1 MSIRAGT
8 DTSETSGRRT
18 IPSRGAPW
26 AIALARW
33 LQRAGVRPNQI
44 SVLGVV
50 FAALAALCFVL
61 AGRSEGTARTVL
73 LLLAAGLIPLRLLCN
88 LLDGMLAVEGGLQT
102 ASGELFNEL
111 PDRVADLLIIAGAG
125 YAAPGI
131 PWAVDLGWAAAAS
144 AVLTA
149 YTRTLGVAA
158 GADAHF
164 AGPMAKP
171 RRMHVLI
178 VAAVLAAVA
187 TVLEPG
193 SMQAGNWI
201 LVAALAIILI
211 GDIITIGQRL
221 RRIVADL
228 EGA

>member
-1 MSIRAGT
+1 MSIQANANAPT
-8 DTSETSGRRT
+8 GRRP
-18 IPSRGAPW
+18 IPSRRAPW
-26 AIALARW
+26 AIALSRW
-33 LQRAGVRPNQI
+33 LQRAGVQPNQI

-50 FAALAALCFVL
+50 FAALAGLCFVL
-61 AGRSEGTARTVL
+61 AGRNEGTARVVL

-88 LLDGMLAVEGGLQT
+88 LLDGMLAVEGGLQS

-111 PDRVADLLIIAGAG
+111 PDRIADLLVIAGAG
-125 YAAPGI
+125 YAASGF
-131 PWAVDLGWAAAAS
+131 PWAVNLGWAAAAS

-158 GADAHF
+158 GAGQHF
-164 AGPMAKP
+164 VGPMAKP

-178 VAAVLAAVA
+178 AAALLAAA
-187 TVLEPG
+187 AMAMGSGSAQTGDWVLVIALG
-193 SMQAGNWI
+193 II
-201 LVAALAIILI
+201 LV
-211 GDIITIGQRL
+211 GDVLTIGQRL